1 MTRIKEIESHKR
13 PREKLWERG
22 AEALTKPELL
32 AILLISGTKKKNVH
46 ELAKEIIA
54 KHKTDFLD
62 VGLEELSKF
71 HGIEKVKATKIIA
84 AIALVK
90 RFYEEKSSH
99 DTVIKDSKD
108 ALLITQDLKNK
119 NKEHLVCLY
128 LNVRGVLLQQKTI
141 SIGLVDRSLL
151 HPREIFHPAI
161 ELNAFS
167 VILVH
172 NHPSGNPQP
181 SPEDNK
187 IVKRMVKAGDL
198 MGIPILDFL
207 IIARDG
213 YYSFHETYQDMG
225 KVESYVADGQQRSL
239 GDLKTF
245 F

>member
-1 MTRIKEIESHKR
+1 MESFK
-13 PREKLWERG
+13 
-22 AEALTKPELL
+22 
-32 AILLISGTKKKNVH
+32 
-46 ELAKEIIA
+46 
-54 KHKTDFLD
+54 
-62 VGLEELSKF
+62 KF
-71 HGIEKVKATKIIA
+71 HGIEKIKATTIIA

-90 RFYEEKSSH
+90 RFFAEKNSQ

-128 LNVRGVLLQQKTI
+128 LNVRGVLLKQKTI

-181 SPEDNK
+181 SPEDNQ

-225 KVESYVADGQQRSL
+225 KVESYVADGQQISL
-239 GDLKTF
+239 RDLKTSF
-245 F
+245 

>member
-108 ALLITQDLKNK
+108 ALLITQDLKNVK
-119 NKEHLVCLY
+119 TRNLVCLY
-128 LNVRGVLLQQKTI
+128 LNVRGVLLQQKQ
-141 SIGLVDRSLL
+141 LV
-151 HPREIFHPAI
+151 
-161 ELNAFS
+161 
-167 VILVH
+167 
-172 NHPSGNPQP
+172 
-181 SPEDNK
+181 
-187 IVKRMVKAGDL
+187 
-198 MGIPILDFL
+198 
-207 IIARDG
+207 
-213 YYSFHETYQDMG
+213 
-225 KVESYVADGQQRSL
+225 
-239 GDLKTF
+239 
-245 F
+245 

>member
-1 MTRIKEIESHKR
+1 MEGFK
-13 PREKLWERG
+13 
-22 AEALTKPELL
+22 
-32 AILLISGTKKKNVH
+32 
-46 ELAKEIIA
+46 
-54 KHKTDFLD
+54 
-62 VGLEELSKF
+62 KF
-71 HGIEKVKATKIIA
+71 HGIEKIKATTIIA

-90 RFYEEKSSH
+90 RFFAEKNSQ

-128 LNVRGVLLQQKTI
+128 LNVRGVLLKQKTI

-181 SPEDNK
+181 SPEDNQNSK
-187 IVKRMVKAGDL
+187 KNGKSWRFNGYSYLGFFNYCKRWL
-198 MGIPILDFL
+198 L
-207 IIARDG
+207 
-213 YYSFHETYQDMG
+213 
-225 KVESYVADGQQRSL
+225 
-239 GDLKTF
+239 
-245 F
+245 

>member
-1 MTRIKEIESHKR
+1 MTSIKKIESHKR

-32 AILLISGTKKKNVH
+32 AILLGSGTKEKNVH

-62 VGLEELSKF
+62 VDLESFKKF
-71 HGIEKVKATKIIA
+71 HGIEKIKATTIIA

-90 RFYEEKSSH
+90 RFFAEKNSQ

-128 LNVRGVLLQQKTI
+128 LNVRGVLLKQKTI

-167 VILVH
+167 VFSAFLQV
-172 NHPSGNPQP
+172 
-181 SPEDNK
+181 SPEDNQ
-187 IVKRMVKAGDL
+187 IVKRMVKAL
-198 MGIPILDFL
+198 MG
-207 IIARDG
+207 
-213 YYSFHETYQDMG
+213 
-225 KVESYVADGQQRSL
+225 
-239 GDLKTF
+239 
-245 F
+245 